1 MKTVELNINESIADK
16 VMFFLNNI
24 SKTDIKVVEK
34 SQNSQYYFKQNIGD
48 FFQNSPL
55 VDTISLKRE
64 KEIYDSRI
72 IF

>member
-34 SQNSQYYFKQNIGD
+34 SKNAQYYFKHNIGD

-55 VDTISLKRE
+55 VDTISLERG

-72 IF
+72 TF